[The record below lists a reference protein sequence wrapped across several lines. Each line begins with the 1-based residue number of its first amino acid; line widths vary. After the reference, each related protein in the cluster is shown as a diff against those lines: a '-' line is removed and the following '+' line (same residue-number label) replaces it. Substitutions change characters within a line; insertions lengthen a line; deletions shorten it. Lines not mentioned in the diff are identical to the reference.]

1 MPGGI
6 RSSKGA
12 TTQTISRGTVKEVER
27 TKSHPRET
35 FDEAV
40 GRLVEDHRVL
50 EEIRRKAPEL
60 VESARRSAGAAA

>member
-1 MPGGI
+1 
-6 RSSKGA
+6 
-12 TTQTISRGTVKEVER
+12 VKEVER